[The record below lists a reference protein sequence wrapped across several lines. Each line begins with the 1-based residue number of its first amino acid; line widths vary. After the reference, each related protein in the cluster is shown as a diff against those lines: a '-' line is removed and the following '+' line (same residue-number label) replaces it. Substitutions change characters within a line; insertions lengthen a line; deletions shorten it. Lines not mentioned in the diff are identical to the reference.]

1 MVEDGK
7 MSIANTPFF
16 SIIVPVFNTDQKYLK
31 RCFESIDSQAGPSF
45 EVLVVDDGSTNGAG
59 QYCDEWAAQHPH
71 FRVLHQGNSG
81 VSTARNKGISNAV
94 GDYVLFVDSDDYLM
108 PNALNT
114 FSENMSVGGADM
126 CITDVSISDGE
137 KHTTARVFPDQ
148 TAHFLTNKEQ
158 RKCLLQIIAGI
169 GASFVGAN
177 ITDVWGK
184 AYKRAFLEIHSIRF
198 CNTLSI
204 NEDGLFNIS
213 VLSEAERILYAAQTS
228 YVYEFNHDGSLTHK
242 WRPNAKQQAD
252 AYRNQLQ
259 GTIASILDDE
269 DIRNAVIQM
278 NIGLIFWIIYYDIK
292 HRENPA
298 TVNEKVSQIRQLI
311 SAEPYESALKHC
323 KLRWFSV
330 HDCIKIVL
338 LRIKACRIYLQL

>member
-16 SIIVPVFNTDQKYLK
+16 SIVVPVFNTDQKYLK
-31 RCFESIDSQAGPSF
+31 RCFESIDSQDGPSF

-114 FSENMSVGGADM
+114 FSENMSVGSADM

-148 TAHFLTNKEQ
+148 TAHFLTNQEQ

-177 ITDVWGK
+177 IEDALLGNSVLQTPVLRRVVAVDSGSNETDNTPVGIECGFLCSCIDSVGK
-184 AYKRAFLEIHSIRF
+184 SCDDTKSIGNGRF
-198 CNTLSI
+198 C
-204 NEDGLFNIS
+204 
-213 VLSEAERILYAAQTS
+213 
-228 YVYEFNHDGSLTHK
+228 
-242 WRPNAKQQAD
+242 
-252 AYRNQLQ
+252 
-259 GTIASILDDE
+259 
-269 DIRNAVIQM
+269 
-278 NIGLIFWIIYYDIK
+278 
-292 HRENPA
+292 
-298 TVNEKVSQIRQLI
+298 
-311 SAEPYESALKHC
+311 
-323 KLRWFSV
+323 
-330 HDCIKIVL
+330 
-338 LRIKACRIYLQL
+338 